1 MRSHGVGRESI
12 GWKVATLGKACMVV
26 LKRGSA
32 LGRLRQEDH
41 HFRLAWNIYVQGR
54 LGEKNQ
60 KLFCFGRR
68 FIVKRDPEHRDRKR
82 S

>member
-26 LKRGSA
+26 FKRGSA

-41 HFRLAWNIYVQGR
+41 HFRLAWNIYIFKEG
-54 LGEKNQ
+54 
-60 KLFCFGRR
+60 
-68 FIVKRDPEHRDRKR
+68 
-82 S
+82 

>member
-1 MRSHGVGRESI
+1 M
-12 GWKVATLGKACMVV
+12 GKACMVV
-26 LKRGSA
+26 FKRGSA

-41 HFRLAWNIYVQGR
+41 HFRLAWNIYVQGW
-54 LGEKNQ
+54 LGKIQKQ

-68 FIVKRDPEHRDRKR
+68 FSVKRDLEHIERKR